1 MKDTEIDEMLD
12 KAAHAPHAV
21 PAGLLERIANSVERS
36 LQPVRPLA
44 PMWMLT
50 LGVVLIGAAVVFVGA
65 TRAGF
70 QGVEALSIPARVLIF
85 GVLGLLA
92 GVVAA
97 QVVREW
103 IPGSRHVPSGATLA
117 GSSVAILAVFAL
129 LFHDYKTHHFLSSGL
144 TCLVTGLLH
153 AVPVVLLA
161 WWLLRRG
168 YVVNSVSAGLIAGT
182 FAGLA
187 GLTLLEL
194 HCTNFEALHVLVWHT
209 FVVPVSA
216 ALGALAWWALRRKSM
231 RANR

>member
-21 PAGLLERIANSVERS
+21 PAELIKRIADSIELS

-50 LGVVLIGAAVVFVGA
+50 FTVVLIGAAVALVGA
-65 TRAGF
+65 ARAGF
-70 QGVEALSIPARVLIF
+70 QGVEALGMPARLLIF
-85 GVLGLLA
+85 ATLAVLA
-92 GVVAA
+92 GVAAA
-97 QVVREW
+97 QLVREW
-103 IPGSRHVPSGATLA
+103 TPGSRRVPSGAILA
-117 GSSVAILAVFAL
+117 ASSVALLLVFAV
-129 LFHDYKTHHFLSSGL
+129 LFDDYQAHHFLSSGL

-153 AVPVVLLA
+153 AVPAAFLT

-187 GLTLLEL
+187 GLTMLEL
-194 HCTNFEALHVLVWHT
+194 HCANFEALHVLVWHT
-209 FVVPVSA
+209 LVVPVSA
-216 ALGALAWWALRRKSM
+216 ALGALAGWVLG
-231 RANR
+231 RA